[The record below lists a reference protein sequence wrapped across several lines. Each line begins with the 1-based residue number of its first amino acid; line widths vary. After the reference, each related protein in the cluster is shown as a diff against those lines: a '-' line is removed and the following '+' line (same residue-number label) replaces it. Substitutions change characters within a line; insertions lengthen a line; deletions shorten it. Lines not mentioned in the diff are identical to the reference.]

1 MKAFSK
7 DVVRTIG
14 SSKKRFFSIMAI
26 CALGVTMFVGL
37 AVACIDLRKS
47 ADAFFD
53 DQALFDL
60 SVMSTLGMTDDDV
73 AALAALDGVAV
84 AEGSYEASVHTD
96 VGGHLEQAD
105 VKALSDAGI
114 NEPYVVEG
122 RLPQD
127 AAEVAVT
134 QAYLNDSGKQVGD
147 TLTFTLDDEGSDGA
161 SEDDADESS
170 EETGS
175 DGADASADASGEP
188 MFSDDATYTIV
199 GAVVDPT
206 NVVSPEGA
214 TSLRNS
220 TTSDYVFYLTR
231 AAAQGDVYA
240 AVYLLVSDAEE
251 LACYSDAYS
260 DRVEEV
266 QDGVLAIQAER
277 EAARADELRADALTE
292 IDDAQATLDAEMA
305 DAQAQIDAGW
315 QQVND
320 SRAALD
326 AQAAN
331 YAYLPADAQAQIDA
345 GYAQISQS
353 EADLQAS
360 QAELDAQRADAQ
372 ADIDEARADAQALEA
387 SWYIQ
392 DRMSLVGYSS
402 VDSDATSIET
412 IAAVLPV
419 IFLVV
424 AVLVSLTTAMRM
436 VEEQRG
442 LIGIYKALGY
452 SNARIMGKYAVYVFA
467 ASFIGS
473 VLGDVVGFFA
483 LPEFLFGIFRTMYLL
498 PTYDFAFD
506 VMYAVGGVALFVV
519 AITGATMFACRR
531 DLRQTPAELM
541 RPKAPKAG
549 KRILLERIGPLWR
562 RMSFLNK
569 VTARN
574 LFRYKARFFMTVF
587 GILGCTMLLVCGF
600 AIKNTVDSLPAR
612 QYDGVYGYDL
622 MAVTLAD
629 DLAAARTDLEARDG
643 VDGLME
649 LSVDNATLINGSD
662 RSSMQLYVV
671 PDGFSLAGYV
681 QLEDAD
687 GATIELPESG
697 IVATDNAAKI
707 LGFAVGDEVELRTSA
722 LDEEVLTVEA
732 VTVNYLGN
740 AVYMTQEAYEKAF
753 GAAYEPNA
761 LLVQLSGDAAAQ
773 VSFADELGADDTY
786 LSITS
791 IEKMRGDFSSAFA
804 LINGIVY
811 LVIALAAG
819 LAFVVLFTLS
829 TTNISE
835 RERELATLKVL
846 GFRRGEV
853 RRYVNKET
861 MVLTLLGVAFG
872 LPAGWLLSYSF
883 RFLLSLPAIS
893 FATYVNPWTYLIA
906 TGITLV
912 FAFLVSLVTNRM
924 LDRIDMVEALKS
936 PE

>member
-1 MKAFSK
+1 MKAFNK
-7 DVVRTIG
+7 DIVRTIG

-53 DQALFDL
+53 GQGLFDL

-73 AALAALDGVAV
+73 AALAALDGVEA
-84 AEGSYEASVHTD
+84 AEGSYEEGVHTE
-96 VGGHLEQAD
+96 VAGHQEAAD
-105 VKALSDAGI
+105 VKALSDEGI
-114 NEPYVVEG
+114 NVPYVVEG
-122 RLPQD
+122 RLPENTS
-127 AAEVAVT
+127 EVAVT
-134 QAYLNDSGKQVGD
+134 QAYLNDSGKRIGD
-147 TLTFTLDDEGSDGA
+147 TLTFTA
-161 SEDDADESS
+161 DDAGSS
-170 EETGS
+170 STDGE
-175 DGADASADASGEP
+175 GADEADGTDPVFAEG
-188 MFSDDATYTIV
+188 AYTIV
-199 GAVVDPT
+199 GSVVDPT
-206 NVVSPEGA
+206 NVISPEGA

-220 TTSDYVFYLTR
+220 TTSDYVFYLVR
-231 AAAQGDVYA
+231 DAASSDVYT
-240 AVYLLVSDAEE
+240 AVYLRVADAAG
-251 LACYSDAYS
+251 LACYSDAYEE
-260 DRVEEV
+260 RVEEV
-266 QDGVLAIQAER
+266 QNRVLDIQDGR
-277 EAARADELRADALTE
+277 EAARADAVRADALTAV
-292 IDDAQATLDAEMA
+292 DDAQAEADRQFA

-315 QQVND
+315 QAVND
-320 SRAALD
+320 NRAALD

-331 YAYLPADAQAQIDA
+331 YDYMPADAQAQIDE
-345 GYAQISQS
+345 GYAQLSQS

-360 QAELDAQRADAQ
+360 QAELDSQRAEAQ
-372 ADIDEARADAQALEA
+372 ADIDQARADAQALA
-387 SWYIQ
+387 ATWYIQ

-402 VDSDATSIET
+402 IDSDASSIET

-419 IFLVV
+419 IFLIV

-452 SNARIMGKYAVYVFA
+452 SKARIMGKYAAYVLA
-467 ASFIGS
+467 ASLIGS
-473 VLGDVVGFFA
+473 VLGDLIGFFA
-483 LPEFLFGIFRTMYLL
+483 LPAFIFGIFRTMYLL
-498 PTYDFAFD
+498 PSYDFSFD
-506 VMYAVGGVALFVV
+506 AAYALGSVALFVV
-519 AITGATMFACRR
+519 AIVGATLVACRR

-549 KRILLERIGPLWR
+549 KRILLERVGPLWR

-622 MAVTLAD
+622 MAVTSAD
-629 DLAAARTDLEARDG
+629 DLASARDDLSARDE
-643 VDGLME
+643 VAGLME
-649 LSVDNATLINGSD
+649 LYVDSATLIDGPERTSL
-662 RSSMQLYVV
+662 QLFVV
-671 PDGFSLAGYV
+671 PEGASLDGFID
-681 QLEDAD
+681 LEDD
-687 GATIELPESG
+687 ATGEALALPDEG
-697 IVATDNAAKI
+697 VVVTDNAAQVM
-707 LGFAVGDEVELRTSA
+707 GFAAGDTLALRTSA
-722 LDEEVLTVEA
+722 LDEAEVSVAALT
-732 VTVNYLGN
+732 TNYLGN
-740 AVYMTQEAYEKAF
+740 AVYMSQ
-753 GAAYEPNA
+753 AAYERAFGETPSDNV
-761 LLVQLSGDAAAQ
+761 LLVQLNGDADAQ
-773 VSFADELGADDTY
+773 VAFADELGADDAY
-786 LSITS
+786 LSLTS
-791 IEKMRGDFSSAFA
+791 IEKMRQDFSVAFA

-811 LVIALAAG
+811 LVIVLAAG

-861 MVLTLLGVAFG
+861 IVLTLLGVVLG

-883 RFLLSLPAIS
+883 RFLLKLPSIS
-893 FATYVNPWTYLIA
+893 FATYVSPWTFLIA

-924 LDRIDMVEALKS
+924 LDRINMVEALKS